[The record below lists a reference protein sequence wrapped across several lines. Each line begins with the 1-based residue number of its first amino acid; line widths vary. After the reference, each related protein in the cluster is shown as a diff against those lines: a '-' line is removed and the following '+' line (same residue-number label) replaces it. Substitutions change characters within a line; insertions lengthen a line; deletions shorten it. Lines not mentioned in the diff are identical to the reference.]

1 MTFSE
6 LTSHCK
12 KTLNCIDCKQSVIC
26 LSAKQII
33 RDLTNTHMI
42 YVPANDE
49 NVVSFFGLDNV
60 GITVKEN

>member
-6 LTSHCK
+6 LATHCK
-12 KTLNCIDCKQSVIC
+12 KTLNCIDCPHSVTC
-26 LSAKQII
+26 LSAKKII
-33 RDLTNTHMI
+33 QTLTNTHMV

-60 GITVKEN
+60 VIEPKEN